1 MKEQIYP
8 FEKLAVWQLS
18 RTFVASIYQLLALFP
33 SEEKYALCDQLRRSL
48 ISVPANIAEGMGRRS
63 KREQI
68 HFLEIAFGSLME
80 TFCHIE
86 IARDLGYITEE
97 QFNEKERQIEL
108 ISKKLSKLTSSIE
121 KSIT

>member
-1 MKEQIYP
+1 
-8 FEKLAVWQLS
+8 
-18 RTFVASIYQLLALFP
+18 
-33 SEEKYALCDQLRRSL
+33 
-48 ISVPANIAEGMGRRS
+48 
-63 KREQI
+63 
-68 HFLEIAFGSLME
+68 ME